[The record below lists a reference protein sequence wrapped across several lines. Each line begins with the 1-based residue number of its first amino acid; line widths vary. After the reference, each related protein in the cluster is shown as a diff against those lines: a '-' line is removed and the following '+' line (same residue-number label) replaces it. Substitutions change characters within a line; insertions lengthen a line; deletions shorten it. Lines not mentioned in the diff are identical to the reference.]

1 MLKVRSNVCVWSV
14 WYAGFYIILGVLENG
29 AEDFQDGEEVYE
41 AIGEVL
47 QEISNEKSED
57 DIRYVQFIT
66 HNKFT
71 TCKYIT
77 IYLM

>member
-1 MLKVRSNVCVWSV
+1 MLEACDMPVFNIV
-14 WYAGFYIILGVLENG
+14 LGVLENG

-57 DIRYVQFIT
+57 DIR
-66 HNKFT
+66 
-71 TCKYIT
+71 
-77 IYLM
+77 